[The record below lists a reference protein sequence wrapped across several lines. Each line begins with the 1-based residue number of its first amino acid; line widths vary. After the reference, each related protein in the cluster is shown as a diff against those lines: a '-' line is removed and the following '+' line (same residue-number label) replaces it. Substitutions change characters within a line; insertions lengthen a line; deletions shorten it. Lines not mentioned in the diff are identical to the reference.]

1 MADKKI
7 TALTSLGTATAR
19 EDLLHVVDD
28 PSGTPINKKVTVAEM
43 ENALSAT
50 VALAD
55 ASSTT
60 LTAATN
66 GGRTNVIV
74 DVSQASTYVLPTPSA
89 GLSFRFIYGGA
100 ATDASTHII
109 KTSGNTLFFKGALV
123 HHDTNNTSQSSDVV
137 FSDGNSN
144 SIITMAIPEAYQI
157 DIVGFSSTFYFISG
171 FVSGDTPSRF
181 KSINF
186 SVSSL
191 SSFHSGLFNCENS
204 FLVYL

>member
-55 ASSTT
+55 TSAIT
-60 LTAATN
+60 LTAATH
-66 GGRTNVIV
+66 GGRTSVMP
-74 DVSQASTYVLPTPSA
+74 DTSQNTTLTLPTPSA

-100 ATDASTHII
+100 AADATDHII
-109 KTSGNTLFFKGALV
+109 KTSGNTLYFKGALF
-123 HHDTNNTSQSSDVV
+123 HADTDGNTNASV

-144 SIITMAIPEAYQI
+144 SILTIATPQAYEI
-157 DIVGFSSTFYFISG
+157 NIVGHSSTVYYISG
-171 FVSGDTPSRF
+171 WVADVTAPTFTDA
-181 KSINF
+181 
-186 SVSSL
+186 
-191 SSFHSGLFNCENS
+191 
-204 FLVYL
+204 